1 MRTFTKRQPNLSY
14 GVMERTSEIYKLKAR
29 IAQLEK
35 EIRELKGMPLKM
47 DWHEITQE
55 ITKAVGVTEQ
65 DILGRRRT
73 RLIVVCRQIVQHYL
87 RTTTG
92 AMLSDIGRAMGRDH
106 SSVIH
111 SCNLVD
117 NWLSYPHIYKY
128 ENTILKQINYVEHF
142 QKQGEGR

>member
-1 MRTFTKRQPNLSY
+1 
-14 GVMERTSEIYKLKAR
+14 MERTSEIYKLKAR
-29 IAQLEK
+29 INQLER
-35 EIRELKGMPLKM
+35 EIMDMKGIKCDLNYFP
-47 DWHEITQE
+47 IVQE
-55 ITKAVGVTEQ
+55 ITKKTGVTEQ
-65 DILGRRRT
+65 DILGRSRT

-117 NWLSYPHIYKY
+117 NWLSFPHIYKY
-128 ENTILKQINYVEHF
+128 ENTILKQIRYVEHF
-142 QKQGEGR
+142 QKQGEGQE

>member
-1 MRTFTKRQPNLSY
+1 MRTYTKKQQDLSY

-35 EIRELKGMPLKM
+35 EIRDLKGMPLKM
-47 DWHEITQE
+47 NWHDITQE
-55 ITKAVGVTEQ
+55 ITKQFGVTEQ

-87 RTTTG
+87 RNTTG
-92 AMLSDIGRAMGRDH
+92 AMLSDIGRAMCRDH

-117 NWLSYPHIYKY
+117 NWLSYPKIYKY
-128 ENTILKQINYVEHF
+128 ENTILKQIRYVEHF
-142 QKQGEGR
+142 QKQGKGH